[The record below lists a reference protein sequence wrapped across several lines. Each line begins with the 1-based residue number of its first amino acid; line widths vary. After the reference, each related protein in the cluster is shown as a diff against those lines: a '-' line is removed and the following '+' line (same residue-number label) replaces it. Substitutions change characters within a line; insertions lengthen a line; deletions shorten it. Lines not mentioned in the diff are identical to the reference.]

1 MDMNTAYDEM
11 LTLLEKEIYKAD
23 VDFTVENDGIDGILT
38 DDYSDID
45 RGEHMDLFD
54 HLEQDIELY
63 G

>member
-1 MDMNTAYDEM
+1 MKDLFDKFND
-11 LTLLEKEIYKAD
+11 D
-23 VDFTVENDGIDGILT
+23 GRRFSPENDGIDGILT